1 MFGAPLMKTAMLLTL
16 SFLASPFAWGESRE
30 SFDIAVPAPPSPV
43 AIDGHQ
49 WLIYELHLTNFS
61 SEQLRLLKIEVW
73 DENGA
78 AGSFEGDELAQRLS
92 LAAVSRANVQ
102 PVRPGER
109 AIVYLEIQASTQRPP
124 RVLRHRVR
132 FATDGRQEAAEV
144 SGGEVTVSARSN
156 VALGPPLRGGP
167 WTAVYAWE
175 WPRGHR
181 RVFYT
186 IDGRARLPGRFAI
199 DWVMRDKE
207 GNSARGDAD
216 VVKNSLGY
224 GADVLA
230 VANARVAAVRDGI
243 AEALRVSANPKHS
256 LDEAAGNYVALDIG
270 GGRFAIYE
278 HLKPGSI
285 RVAPGDHVR
294 RGQVLASL
302 GFSGDSTEP
311 HLHFHVADSPSP
323 LSGEG
328 LPFEFERFRVNTQRS
343 DEPSSRR
350 TTRAEHGRH
359 FRFRSGLIRHV

>member
-1 MFGAPLMKTAMLLTL
+1 MKSAMMLVL
-16 SFLASPFAWGESRE
+16 SFLASPFALGESRE
-30 SFDIAVPAPPSPV
+30 SFEIAVRAPPSPV
-43 AIDGHQ
+43 VIDGHQ

-61 SEQLRLLKIEVW
+61 REPLRILKVEVW

-78 AGSFEGDELAQRLS
+78 VGSFEGDELAKRLS
-92 LAAVSRANVQ
+92 LAAVSRAEVQ

-109 AIVYLEIQASTQRPP
+109 AIVYLEVPANTQRPA
-124 RVLRHRVR
+124 RALRHRVR
-132 FATDGRQEAAEV
+132 YATEGKESAEV
-144 SGGEVTVSARSN
+144 VGSEVAVSARN
-156 VALGPPLRGGP
+156 GTALGPPLRGGP
-167 WTAVYAWE
+167 WAAVYAWE

-199 DWVMRDKE
+199 DWVMRDKD

-216 VVKNSLGY
+216 VVRNSLGY

-230 VANARVAAVRDGI
+230 VANARVAAVRDGLG
-243 AEALRVSANPKHS
+243 EADRVSANPKHS

-285 RVAPGDHVR
+285 RVAVGDRVR

-302 GFSGDSTEP
+302 GFTGDSTEP

-323 LSGEG
+323 LAGEG
-328 LPFEFERFRVNTQRS
+328 LPFEFEKFRVEAQGVTNIRLRERPAPNAVVTF
-343 DEPSSRR
+343 DEARG
-350 TTRAEHGRH
+350 AD
-359 FRFRSGLIRHV
+359 